1 MEKDI
6 LIINK
11 ENMLEEYK
19 NQFPLYERAERNIKG
34 ALLEFL
40 KENDIPFLAVSSRIK
55 DFDSF
60 FKKIDRK
67 NYAKPF
73 LENEDFCG
81 MRIILYYLDDIE
93 KVQEII
99 QKNFK
104 THTSENKSDK
114 LELNEFG
121 YRSNHLII
129 QIKKSWCVTPNYK
142 GLEDIK
148 IEIQIRTSLMHTWA
162 QIEHKLG
169 YKANQELDEKLK
181 RKLYLIS
188 AKLEDAD
195 IQFQEI
201 KEQSESYKEEIIKE
215 SQDIGK
221 FIGKELNIDTIQAL
235 LLYYFPDFRG
245 NQSSEESLLN
255 HIIKGKILIEDVLDS
270 AEKILP
276 HIKDIE
282 NLINSNTKAY
292 RSNFLRYGL
301 EVFYIGF
308 VSSAGDNRG
317 KIINKIKELAQV

>member
-1 MEKDI
+1 M
-6 LIINK
+6 NK
-11 ENMLEEYK
+11 EILYEEYK
-19 NQFPLYERAERNIKG
+19 NKLPKYERAERNVKG
-34 ALLEFL
+34 AMYEFL
-40 KENDIPFLAVSSRIK
+40 KENNIDFLAVSSRIK

-60 FKKIDRK
+60 YEKVDRK
-67 NYAKPF
+67 NYDNPF

-104 THTSENKSDK
+104 THTSENKSEK

-129 QIKKSWCVTPNYK
+129 QIKKPWCVTPNYK

-169 YKANQELDEKLK
+169 YKSNQELDEKLK

-201 KEQSESYKEEIIKE
+201 KEQSTLYKEETIKE
-215 SQDIGK
+215 SHETGK
-221 FIGKELNIDTIQAL
+221 FVGKELNIDTIQAL
-235 LLYYFPDFRG
+235 LVYYFPDYIAH
-245 NQSSEESLLN
+245 QTSEELLLN
-255 HIIKGKILIEDVLDS
+255 NIIENKISIEKVSNNAEQILPYVNNIEEQLDS
-270 AEKILP
+270 SVK
-276 HIKDIE
+276 
-282 NLINSNTKAY
+282 SF
-292 RSNFLRYGL
+292 RSNLLRYGL
-301 EVFYIGF
+301 EVFNNDF
-308 VSSAGDNRG
+308 KTNAGNDRK
-317 KIINKIKELAQV
+317 KIIDRIKKFAHV